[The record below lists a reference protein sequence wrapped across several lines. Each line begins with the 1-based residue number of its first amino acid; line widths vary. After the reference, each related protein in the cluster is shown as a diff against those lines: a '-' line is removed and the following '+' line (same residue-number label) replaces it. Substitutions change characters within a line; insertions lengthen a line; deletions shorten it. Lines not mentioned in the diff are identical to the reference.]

1 VKRAPPTSAQAT
13 ATVSAGNRTL
23 AFTGLSPSVTA
34 RASTD
39 GASGGPFSLQISY
52 MATPQIPALTVS
64 TDVLHLEAGA
74 WQSQLPP
81 PSRSR
86 WACDRWLSALET

>member
-39 GASGGPFSLQISY
+39 GASGGPFSLQIAY
-52 MATPQIPALTVS
+52 MATRADTGPHGIHRRTS
-64 TDVLHLEAGA
+64 
-74 WQSQLPP
+74 
-81 PSRSR
+81 SRSR
-86 WACDRWLSALET
+86 GMAEPAAAA

>member
-23 AFTGLSPSVTA
+23 AFTGLSPRVTA

-39 GASGGPFSLQISY
+39 V
-52 MATPQIPALTVS
+52 PALTVS

-74 WQSQLPP
+74 WRRPAAAAEP
-81 PSRSR
+81 V
-86 WACDRWLSALET
+86 